1 MRNFDQIKAL
11 AASKK
16 IKLSEVAERSG
27 ITYQQLNRIIRTE
40 STSIDTLQ
48 KIADALGVPMSLF
61 LDDGKQDARPQLV
74 QTATGEYATQIA
86 GDHTH
91 IGGCASLDKALE
103 EIAAQR
109 RLVENAQ
116 TQLSAAQ
123 EQINR
128 LITLL
133 ENKLTNG

>member
-1 MRNFDQIKAL
+1 M
-11 AASKK
+11 
-16 IKLSEVAERSG
+16 AERSG

-61 LDDGKQDARPQLV
+61 LDDGKQEARPHLV